1 MFFHYLKFLD
11 LQRKDKKWIGYTH
24 LFVELWILV
33 EELEGLTD
41 AVIHLP
47 QAGQRRLSLSR
58 SLQDIL
64 DDNQFMCRMSLIEW
78 MRSSRASE

>member
-1 MFFHYLKFLD
+1 MSSSVPVWKG
-11 LQRKDKKWIGYTH
+11 KKRFTAH

-41 AVIHLP
+41 AVIHVP

-58 SLQDIL
+58 GLQDIL
-64 DDNQFMCRMSLIEW
+64 VDDNQFICRMSLIYRVDEI
-78 MRSSRASE
+78 